1 MPNLRL
7 IWADVLKLRRR
18 RGMLTL
24 TVLGTLGVV
33 VLVYTVLA
41 IEHASNPAKHGAAG
55 GLENY
60 HGAIQTVG
68 LLALIAGVIV
78 GGTSGTQDIESGVFR
93 DLAATGR
100 SRTSLF
106 LSRLAGAL
114 AVVVPIVL
122 VTSIVTA
129 AGAIAL
135 RDGLAA
141 PGSGAIVA
149 GTAAV
154 LAAAGLGTAVAV
166 GVSAVVGSRGPVI
179 GILLAFFLGISPL
192 LEVIALLGG
201 SRQLIPDVAINRIA
215 DLSTP
220 AGDHYALGA
229 SMAVVVGWIA
239 VSLAAGAWR
248 TKTREI

>member
-1 MPNLRL
+1 MPDLRL

-41 IEHASNPAKHGAAG
+41 IQHASDPAKHGPAG

-60 HGAIQTVG
+60 HGAIQTVA
-68 LLALIAGVIV
+68 LLAIIAGVIV

-100 SRTSLF
+100 SRTALF
-106 LSRLAGAL
+106 VSRVAGAL

-122 VTSIVTA
+122 VTALVTA
-129 AGAIAL
+129 AGAVAL

-141 PGSGAIVA
+141 PSAHTLIA
-149 GTAAV
+149 GTAAA
-154 LAAAGLGTAVAV
+154 LAAAALGTAVAV
-166 GVSAVVGSRGPVI
+166 GASAVVGSRGPVI
-179 GILLAFFLGISPL
+179 GILLAFFLGITPL
-192 LEVIALLGG
+192 LEVIALLGAG
-201 SRQLIPDVAINRIA
+201 RQLIPDVAINRIA
-215 DLSTP
+215 GLSTP
-220 AGDHYALGA
+220 AGGHYALGA
-229 SMAVVVGWIA
+229 AIAVLIGWIA
-239 VSLAAGAWR
+239 ATLAAGAWR